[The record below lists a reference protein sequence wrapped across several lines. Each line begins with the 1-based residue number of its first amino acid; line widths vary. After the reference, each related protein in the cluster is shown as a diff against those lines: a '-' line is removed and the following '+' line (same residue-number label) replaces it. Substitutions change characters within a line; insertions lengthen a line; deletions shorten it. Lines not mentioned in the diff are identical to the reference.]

1 MLPPAYAV
9 LPRRLRA
16 PGPGWETTS
25 DVVVIGS
32 GIAGLTAAL
41 RLRGRVDK
49 VLVVT
54 KDVLAAGSTQ
64 WAQGGIAAALGPEDT
79 PSQHEHDTL
88 VAGAGACDLEAV
100 RALVNEGPEAVHE
113 LIALG
118 TRFDHSSEGV
128 LSLTREGGH
137 LRDRIAHAG
146 GDATGAEIQRALI
159 AAVEQ
164 APEIEVVQHALAVD
178 LLLDDG
184 GGIAGVTLHV
194 MGEGQRDGVGA
205 VRCRAVVLA
214 SGGLGQ
220 VFSQTTNPAV
230 STGDGMAIALRAGA
244 VLRDLEFVQF
254 HPTVMYL
261 GPDSR
266 GQQPHISEAVRGE
279 GAFLVDFEGNRFM
292 QGVHELA
299 DLAPRDVVAKAITRR
314 MFETGHPHMWLDA
327 RHLGAGRE
335 ATVPDPGD
343 RAGRDATVPAPGD
356 RAVREATVSRFWE
369 RRFPTILATARAHGV
384 DPVPELIPVAPA
396 CHYASGGVRTDLWG
410 RSNVPGLYATG
421 EVACSGVHG
430 ANRLASNS
438 LLEGLVFSRR
448 IAAVLP
454 GELRPWSV
462 PATDGRTEGLVR
474 GSVRRDL
481 QETMTAR
488 AGVLR
493 HASGLADA
501 GGLIDKLAEETANEV
516 DQDAWETT
524 NLVTISAALVAAA
537 ALREETRG
545 SHWREDFPERDDAHC
560 SGHFDVVLTDR
571 ATTLEFSPAA
581 PTDLA
586 PTPAQETP

>member
-1 MLPPAYAV
+1 MLPQGCAA
-9 LPRRLRA
+9 LPGRLRA
-16 PGPGWETTS
+16 PGPGWETAS

-49 VLVVT
+49 ILVVT

-79 PSQHEHDTL
+79 PSQHERDTL
-88 VAGAGACDLEAV
+88 VAGAGACDLDAV
-100 RALVNEGPEAVHE
+100 RVLVNEGPAAVRE

-118 TRFDHSSEGV
+118 ARFDHSAEGV

-178 LLLDDG
+178 LLLDDDG
-184 GGIAGVTLHV
+184 AIAGVTLHV

-266 GQQPHISEAVRGE
+266 GQQPLISEAVRGE

-314 MFETGHPHMWLDA
+314 MNETGHPHLWLDA
-327 RHLGAGRE
+327 RHLGLDSGDRAGRE
-335 ATVPDPGD
+335 ATVPVVGD
-343 RAGRDATVPAPGD
+343 RAG
-356 RAVREATVSRFWE
+356 REATVSRFWE

-384 DPVPELIPVAPA
+384 DPVTELIPVAPA

-454 GELRPWSV
+454 GELRPWSA

-481 QETMTAR
+481 QEVMTAR
-488 AGVLR
+488 VGVLR

-501 GGLIDKLAEETANEV
+501 GSLIDKLAGEV
-516 DQDAWETT
+516 ADEVNQDAWETT
-524 NLVTISAALVAAA
+524 NLVTISAVLAAAA

-560 SGHFDVVLTDR
+560 SGHLDVVLAAG
-571 ATTLEFSPAA
+571 ATTLEFSPAT

-586 PTPAQETP
+586 PTPSQETP